1 MRVRP
6 SVETD
11 VRGTVEIIA
20 NATNGEAMDED
31 CSYPD
36 FGWEGDPEQMPLTP
50 PKKLLHHPDR
60 GRRFGR
66 GPRRPADG
74 VIDAGV
80 SSRRWQQRSVRFR
93 CCGAG

>member
-1 MRVRP
+1 MSDDSDPAFELVGADPRLIVGGLTEQFTVRVRP

-36 FGWEGDPEQMPLTP
+36 FGWEGDPEQMPLT
-50 PKKLLHHPDR
+50 
-60 GRRFGR
+60 RRRAATSPGSR
-66 GPRRPADG
+66 
-74 VIDAGV
+74 
-80 SSRRWQQRSVRFR
+80 SSLRAWT
-93 CCGAG
+93 